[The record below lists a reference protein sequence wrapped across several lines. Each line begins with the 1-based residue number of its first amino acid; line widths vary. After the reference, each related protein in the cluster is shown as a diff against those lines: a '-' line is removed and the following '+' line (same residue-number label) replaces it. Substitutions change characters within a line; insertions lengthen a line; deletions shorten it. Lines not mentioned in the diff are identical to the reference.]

1 MDTLKF
7 AYALEAEGMDPD
19 QAGVIAHELYALYA
33 HSVLGGKYQA
43 VDYGDFDA
51 LRAKA
56 QKVSEEK
63 QATVNALRK
72 LNEEMQLE
80 RDKREAER
88 QADEARRAEQAQ
100 ADAKAQET
108 FRETNAYLK
117 VRLEL
122 HKEQGRLDFVL
133 KNGLPT
139 ERDGQFRYHSWAHLG
154 WFKTQREAI
163 DAAVKYPPEEEE
175 RT

>member
-1 MDTLKF
+1 
-7 AYALEAEGMDPD
+7 
-19 QAGVIAHELYALYA
+19 
-33 HSVLGGKYQA
+33 VLGGKHQA

-51 LRAKA
+51 LRAKVH
-56 QKVSEEK
+56 KLREEK

-80 RDKREAER
+80 REEQEAER
-88 QADEARRAEQAQ
+88 QADEARRAERAQ

-133 KNGLPT
+133 KNGLPM
-139 ERDGQFRYHSWAHLG
+139 ERDGQFCDHSWAHLG
-154 WFKTQREAI
+154 WFRTQCEAI
-163 DAAVKYPPEEEE
+163 DAAVKYPPEGEEL
-175 RT
+175 T

>member
-33 HSVLGGKYQA
+33 HSVLGAKYQA
-43 VDYGDFDA
+43 VDYGDFHA

-56 QKVSEEK
+56 LKVREGK
-63 QATVNALRK
+63 QATVDVLRK
-72 LNEEMQLE
+72 LNEDMQLE
-80 RDKREAER
+80 PEKREGER
-88 QADEARRAEQAQ
+88 QADEAGRAEQAQ
-100 ADAKAQET
+100 ADAGV
-108 FRETNAYLK
+108 RETNAYLK

-122 HKEQGRLDFVL
+122 HNEQRRLDFVL
-133 KNGLPT
+133 KNGVPI

-154 WFKTQREAI
+154 WFRTQREAI
-163 DAAVKYPPEEEE
+163 DAAVTYPSGGEE